1 MSGSG
6 GYPPYIPVLSAEGVF
21 LAPLRGPMTPAEK
34 TDRARVAAMRRHRP
48 NDPKTDELAAEF
60 KADRLAQHIRRVVD
74 SAPPLSQAQKDRL
87 AVLLQPPRM
96 SA

>member
-1 MSGSG
+1 M
-6 GYPPYIPVLSAEGVF
+6 SAEKSR
-21 LAPLRGPMTPAEK
+21 PLPG
-34 TDRARVAAMRRHRP
+34 AA
-48 NDPKTDELAAEF
+48 
-60 KADRLAQHIRRVVD
+60 RLAQHIRRVVD

>member
-1 MSGSG
+1 
-6 GYPPYIPVLSAEGVF
+6 
-21 LAPLRGPMTPAEK
+21 
-34 TDRARVAAMRRHRP
+34 MRRHRP

-87 AVLLQPPRM
+87 AVLLQVPRCPRERPRPDNRRG
-96 SA
+96 SGPDRG